1 MNNIISIAADFSN
14 DKCYPTAYVVKGDT
28 GDVFNIS
35 IHKDGANAD
44 LSDITLALIT
54 FRQGEFSASQEGT
67 IKGSTV
73 SFTLNPACVRIG
85 ANLGEVALYHNDT
98 LVTTALFCVAVRSSL
113 QDEGTTIPEDE
124 SPTLIEFIEKY
135 SGGSGGNVLSVNGKT
150 GDVVLSAN
158 DVGADTA
165 GTASV
170 LVNAKPGEKCEGKIF
185 NIPTGETDADGN
197 AIYEEKT
204 AGIGTERFNV
214 YENASFEWNGITR
227 TFTPCKPIG
236 KFISARGTGNISRGL
251 LEDVCGADNKTGE
264 KDIGTRQSGCANYAE
279 SYFGSQDGCG
289 GTLTGKY
296 GRTSGAYNVARG
308 YACEARGRYTI
319 ADGSHGNVSGRPQ
332 ETFGQ
337 FNIPDNTQKYMAI
350 GGNGTDNEHRSN
362 AYMLDYDGNAYFSG
376 NVKIGGT
383 PTDDNDAVTKAYV
396 DAHSGSNKQGD
407 WNQNDTM
414 AADYIKNRPG
424 AYMGDET
431 IYDGTPTTA
440 LASGSYR
447 VMLSPA
453 FTLTAGNAYR
463 VTFNGTAYVL
473 TAQDK
478 TAEVNAIILGELTS
492 DNKLD
497 FTNYPFCIYQQMGQ
511 LAALYTETAGT
522 YTLKV
527 ESLGTVVVP
536 LDSKFMPLGYA
547 TEAFVTNAIAGYA
560 TEEFVTNAI
569 NAALYV
575 DSETEVG

>member
-54 FRQGEFSASQEGT
+54 FRQGDFSASQEGT
-67 IKGSTV
+67 IEGSTV

-124 SPTLIEFIEKY
+124 SPTLIEFIKQY
-135 SGGSGGNVLSVNGKT
+135 SGGISGVTSVNGKT

-158 DVGADTA
+158 DVGADKA
-165 GTASV
+165 GTASI
-170 LVNAKPGEKCEGKIF
+170 LVNAKPGEKCEGKTF
-185 NIPTGETDADGN
+185 SIPTGETDADGN

-214 YENASFEWNGITR
+214 YEDASFEWNGVTR
-227 TFTPCKPIG
+227 TFTPSKPIG

-296 GRTSGAYNVARG
+296 GRTSGAYNIARG

-319 ADGSHGNVSGRPQ
+319 ADGSHGNVSGKPQ

-337 FNIPDNTQKYMAI
+337 FNIPDDTQKYMAI

-362 AYMLDYDGNAYFSG
+362 AYMLDYDGNAYYSG

-383 PTDDNDAVTKAYV
+383 PMDDNDAATKAYV
-396 DAHSGSNKQGD
+396 DAHSGSSKQGD
-407 WNQNDTM
+407 WNQNDTL
-414 AADYIKNRPG
+414 AADYVKNRPG
-424 AYMGDET
+424 AFMGDEV

-447 VMLSPA
+447 VMLSPV

-478 TAEVNAIILGELTS
+478 TAEVDAVILGELTS
-492 DNKLD
+492 DNKRD
-497 FTNYPFCIYQQMGQ
+497 FTNYPFCIYQMGQ
-511 LAALYTETAGT
+511 LAALFTETAGT

-527 ESLGTVVVP
+527 EAVGTAIVP
-536 LDSKFMPLGYA
+536 LDSKFMPS
-547 TEAFVTNAIAGYA
+547 GYA

>member
-28 GDVFNIS
+28 GNVFNIS
-35 IHKDGANAD
+35 IYKDGANAD

-54 FRQGEFSASQEGT
+54 FRQGDFSASQEGK
-67 IKGSTV
+67 IDGNIV

-85 ANLGEVALYHNDT
+85 ANLGEVALYHNET

-113 QDEGTTIPEDE
+113 QDEGTTIPEEE

-135 SGGSGGNVLSVNGKT
+135 SSGSGGNVLSVNGKT
-150 GDVVLSAN
+150 GNVVLSAN

-165 GTASV
+165 GTASI

-214 YENASFEWNGITR
+214 YEDASFEWNGITR

-296 GRTSGAYNVARG
+296 GRTSGAYNRARG

-319 ADGSHGNVSGRPQ
+319 ADGSRGDTKGRPQ

-337 FNIPDNTQKYMAI
+337 FNIPDGTQKYIAI
-350 GGNGTDNEHRSN
+350 AGNGTDNEHRSN

-383 PTDDNDAVTKAYV
+383 PSDDSDAATKAYV
-396 DAHSGSNKQGD
+396 DAHSGSSKQGD
-407 WNQNDTM
+407 WNQNDTT

-440 LASGSYR
+440 LASNGSNR
-447 VMLSPA
+447 VMLSPV

-478 TAEVNAIILGELTS
+478 TAEVNAVILGELTS
-492 DNKLD
+492 DNKRD
-497 FTNYPFCIYQQMGQ
+497 FTNYPFLILQMGQ
-511 LAALYTETAGT
+511 YAALFTETAGT
-522 YTLKV
+522 YTLKI

-547 TEAFVTNAIAGYA
+547 TE
-560 TEEFVTNAI
+560 EFVTNAI

-575 DSETEVG
+575 DSESEVG

>member
-1 MNNIISIAADFSN
+1 MNNIISIVADFSN
-14 DKCYPTAYVVKGDT
+14 DKCYPTAYIVKGDT

-98 LVTTALFCVAVRSSL
+98 LVTTALFCVTVRSSL

-135 SGGSGGNVLSVNGKT
+135 SGGSGSSK
-150 GDVVLSAN
+150 
-158 DVGADTA
+158 
-165 GTASV
+165 
-170 LVNAKPGEKCEGKIF
+170 
-185 NIPTGETDADGN
+185 
-197 AIYEEKT
+197 
-204 AGIGTERFNV
+204 
-214 YENASFEWNGITR
+214 
-227 TFTPCKPIG
+227 
-236 KFISARGTGNISRGL
+236 
-251 LEDVCGADNKTGE
+251 
-264 KDIGTRQSGCANYAE
+264 
-279 SYFGSQDGCG
+279 QD
-289 GTLTGKY
+289 
-296 GRTSGAYNVARG
+296 
-308 YACEARGRYTI
+308 
-319 ADGSHGNVSGRPQ
+319 
-332 ETFGQ
+332 
-337 FNIPDNTQKYMAI
+337 
-350 GGNGTDNEHRSN
+350 
-362 AYMLDYDGNAYFSG
+362 
-376 NVKIGGT
+376 
-383 PTDDNDAVTKAYV
+383 
-396 DAHSGSNKQGD
+396 D

-431 IYDGTPTTA
+431 IYDGTPITA
-440 LASGSYR
+440 LTGGSNYGK
-447 VMLSPA
+447 LFPA

-492 DNKLD
+492 DNKPD
-497 FTNYPFCIYQQMGQ
+497 FTNYPFCVGTDLKEQ
-511 LAALYTETAGT
+511 LTALFTETAGK
-522 YTLKV
+522 YKLKV

>member
-28 GDVFNIS
+28 GNVFNIS

-67 IKGSTV
+67 IQGSTV

-85 ANLGEVALYHNDT
+85 ANLGEVALYHYDT

-113 QDEGTTIPEDE
+113 QDEGTTIPEEE
-124 SPTLIEFIEKY
+124 SPTLIEFIKQY
-135 SGGSGGNVLSVNGKT
+135 SGGISGVTSVNGQN
-150 GDVVLSAN
+150 GDVQLNAN
-158 DVGADTA
+158 DVGADKA
-165 GTASV
+165 GTASI

-214 YENASFEWNGITR
+214 YEDASFEWNGITR

-236 KFISARGTGNISRGL
+236 KFISARGTGNISKGL

-337 FNIPDNTQKYMAI
+337 FNIPDDTQKYIAI
-350 GGNGTDNEHRSN
+350 AGNGTDDEHRSN
-362 AYMLDYDGNAYFSG
+362 AYMLDYDGNGYFAG
-376 NVKIGGT
+376 NVKISGT
-383 PTDDNDAVTKAYV
+383 PTDDNDAATKAYV
-396 DAHSGSNKQGD
+396 DAHSGSSKQGD

-447 VMLSPA
+447 VMLSPV

-478 TAEVNAIILGELTS
+478 TAEVKAIILGELTG
-492 DNKLD
+492 DNKRD
-497 FTNYPFCIYQQMGQ
+497 FTNYPFCIYQMGQ
-511 LAALYTETAGT
+511 LAALFTETAGT
-522 YTLKV
+522 YALKI

-536 LDSKFMPLGYA
+536 LDSKFMPS
-547 TEAFVTNAIAGYA
+547 GYA
-560 TEEFVTNAI
+560 TEEFVTSAI

>member
-1 MNNIISIAADFSN
+1 MPDIKVTVRNKIAVGDGTEIVCGNSDYTVVFDFDAEWEAFDAKTMRVRFTN
-14 DKCYPTAYVVKGDT
+14 DTYKDV
-28 GDVFNIS
+28 VFNGTSCILPIVQNSVGVDIGVFAGALHTTSVATFDCVKS
-35 IHKDGANAD
+35 I
-44 LSDITLALIT
+44 L
-54 FRQGEFSASQEGT
+54 
-67 IKGSTV
+67 
-73 SFTLNPACVRIG
+73 
-85 ANLGEVALYHNDT
+85 
-98 LVTTALFCVAVRSSL
+98 
-113 QDEGTTIPEDE
+113 
-124 SPTLIEFIEKY
+124 
-135 SGGSGGNVLSVNGKT
+135 SGGGSP
-150 GDVVLSAN
+150 
-158 DVGADTA
+158 DT
-165 GTASV
+165 SEPIIDSSIIE
-170 LVNAKPGEKCEGKIF
+170 LINNKPGEKCEGKIF

-214 YENASFEWNGITR
+214 YEDASFEWNGVTR

-319 ADGSHGNVSGRPQ
+319 ADGSHGNVSGKPQ

-337 FNIPDNTQKYMAI
+337 FNVPDDTQKYMAI

-362 AYMLDYDGNAYFSG
+362 AYMLDYDGNAYYSG

-383 PTDDNDAVTKAYV
+383 PSDDNDAATKAYV
-396 DAHSGSNKQGD
+396 DAHSGSSKQGD
-407 WNQNDTM
+407 WNQNDTT

-440 LASGSYR
+440 LASTGSYS
-447 VMLSPA
+447 VMLSPD
-453 FTLTAGNAYR
+453 FMLTAGNAYR

-478 TAEVNAIILGELTS
+478 TAEVSAIILGELTS
-492 DNKLD
+492 DNSALN
-497 FTNYPFCIYQQMGQ
+497 FANYPFLIATTPLMGQ
-511 LAALYTETAGT
+511 RADLFTETAGT

-536 LDSKFMPLGYA
+536 LDSRFMPLGYA

-575 DSETEVG
+575 DSQTEVG

>member
-54 FRQGEFSASQEGT
+54 FRQGDFSASQEGT
-67 IKGSTV
+67 IEGSTV
-73 SFTLNPACVRIG
+73 SFTLNPACVRTG
-85 ANLGEVALYHNDT
+85 ANLGEVALYHNET

-124 SPTLIEFIEKY
+124 SPSLIKFIEKY
-135 SGGSGGNVLSVNGKT
+135 SSGSGGNVLSVNGKT

-165 GTASV
+165 GTASI

-185 NIPTGETDADGN
+185 NIPTGETDTDGN

-214 YENASFEWNGITR
+214 YEDASFEWNGVTR
-227 TFTPCKPIG
+227 TFTPCKPVG

-296 GRTSGAYNVARG
+296 GRTSGAYNIARG

-337 FNIPDNTQKYMAI
+337 FNIPDGTQKYIAI
-350 GGNGTDNEHRSN
+350 AGNGTDNEHRSN

-383 PTDDNDAVTKAYV
+383 PSDDNDAATKAYV
-396 DAHSGSNKQGD
+396 DAHSGSSKQDD

-440 LASGSYR
+440 LASNGSNR
-447 VMLSPA
+447 VMLSPV

-478 TAEVNAIILGELTS
+478 IAEVNAVILGELTS
-492 DNKLD
+492 DNKHD
-497 FTNYPFCIYQQMGQ
+497 FTNYPFLILQMGQ
-511 LAALYTETAGT
+511 YAGLLTETAGT
-522 YTLKV
+522 YTLKI

-536 LDSKFMPLGYA
+536 LDSRFMPS
-547 TEAFVTNAIAGYA
+547 GYA
-560 TEEFVTNAI
+560 TEEFVTSAI

>member
-1 MNNIISIAADFSN
+1 MPDIKVTVRNKIAVGDGTEIVCGNSDYTVIFDLDAEWDSFDSKTMRVRFTDNTYADVIFTGTSCALPIFNNSVGIDIGVYAGNLRTTSPASFDCIKSILCGIGSPVSPDPIVDTKII
-14 DKCYPTAYVVKGDT
+14 
-28 GDVFNIS
+28 
-35 IHKDGANAD
+35 
-44 LSDITLALIT
+44 
-54 FRQGEFSASQEGT
+54 E
-67 IKGSTV
+67 
-73 SFTLNPACVRIG
+73 
-85 ANLGEVALYHNDT
+85 
-98 LVTTALFCVAVRSSL
+98 
-113 QDEGTTIPEDE
+113 
-124 SPTLIEFIEKY
+124 LIE
-135 SGGSGGNVLSVNGKT
+135 N
-150 GDVVLSAN
+150 
-158 DVGADTA
+158 
-165 GTASV
+165 
-170 LVNAKPGEKCEGKIF
+170 KPGEKCEGKTF
-185 NIPTGETDADGN
+185 SIPTGETDADGN

-214 YENASFEWNGITR
+214 YEDASFEWNGVTR

-319 ADGSHGNVSGRPQ
+319 ADGSHGNVSGKPQ

-337 FNIPDNTQKYMAI
+337 FNVPDDTQKYMAI

-362 AYMLDYDGNAYFSG
+362 AYMLDYDGNGYFSG

-383 PTDDNDAVTKAYV
+383 PTNDNDAATKAYV
-396 DAHSGSNKQGD
+396 DAHSGGSQDD
-407 WNQNDTM
+407 WNQNDTT

-492 DNKLD
+492 DNKRD
-497 FTNYPFCIYQQMGQ
+497 FTNYPFCIYQMGQ
-511 LAALYTETAGT
+511 LAALWTEAAGT

-536 LDSKFMPLGYA
+536 LDSRFMPAGYA
-547 TEAFVTNAIAGYA
+547 TEA
-560 TEEFVTNAI
+560 FVTNAI

-575 DSETEVG
+575 DSETEVR

>member
-1 MNNIISIAADFSN
+1 MATNIIKSRFSLRYDTYANWIEKNPVLRAGEAAVVVIPANTGVVTKEPAVLFKIGNGASTFSQLDFTTSLAADVYDWAKSESKP
-14 DKCYPTAYVVKGDT
+14 DYSVDEITGLSEYV
-28 GDVFNIS
+28 S
-35 IHKDGANAD
+35 
-44 LSDITLALIT
+44 
-54 FRQGEFSASQEGT
+54 E
-67 IKGSTV
+67 
-73 SFTLNPACVRIG
+73 
-85 ANLGEVALYHNDT
+85 
-98 LVTTALFCVAVRSSL
+98 
-113 QDEGTTIPEDE
+113 
-124 SPTLIEFIEKY
+124 
-135 SGGSGGNVLSVNGKT
+135 
-150 GDVVLSAN
+150 
-158 DVGADTA
+158 
-165 GTASV
+165 
-170 LVNAKPGEKCEGKIF
+170 KPGETCEGKTF
-185 NIPTGETDADGN
+185 NIPTGKTDTDGN

-214 YENASFEWNGITR
+214 YEDASFEWNGITR

-264 KDIGTRQSGCANYAE
+264 KDIGTRQSGCANYSE

-337 FNIPDNTQKYMAI
+337 FNIPDDTQKYMAI

-362 AYMLDYDGNAYFSG
+362 AYMLDYDGNVYFAG

-383 PTDDNDAVTKAYV
+383 PTNDNDAATKAYV
-396 DAHSGSNKQGD
+396 DAHSGSSKQGD

-440 LASGSYR
+440 LASGSNR

-453 FTLTAGNAYR
+453 FTLTAGNRYK
-463 VTFNGTAYVL
+463 VTFDGVSYEIV
-473 TAQDK
+473 AQDK
-478 TAEVNAIILGELTS
+478 TAEVNAIILGEITS
-492 DNKLD
+492 DNKRD
-497 FTNYPFCIYQQMGQ
+497 FTNYPFCIYQMGQ
-511 LAALYTETAGT
+511 LAALFTETAGT

-527 ESLGTVVVP
+527 ESLGTVVVQ
-536 LDSKFMPLGYA
+536 LDSRFMPAGYA
-547 TEAFVTNAIAGYA
+547 TEA
-560 TEEFVTNAI
+560 FVTNAI

-575 DSETEVG
+575 DSETEAG

>member
-1 MNNIISIAADFSN
+1 MPDIKVTVRNKIAVGDGTEIVCGNSDYTVVFDFDAEWEAFDAKTMRVRFTN
-14 DKCYPTAYVVKGDT
+14 DTYKDV
-28 GDVFNIS
+28 VFNGTSCILPIVQNSVGVDIGVFAGALHTTSVATFDCVKS
-35 IHKDGANAD
+35 I
-44 LSDITLALIT
+44 L
-54 FRQGEFSASQEGT
+54 
-67 IKGSTV
+67 
-73 SFTLNPACVRIG
+73 
-85 ANLGEVALYHNDT
+85 
-98 LVTTALFCVAVRSSL
+98 
-113 QDEGTTIPEDE
+113 
-124 SPTLIEFIEKY
+124 
-135 SGGSGGNVLSVNGKT
+135 SGGGSP
-150 GDVVLSAN
+150 
-158 DVGADTA
+158 DT
-165 GTASV
+165 SEPIIDSSIIE
-170 LVNAKPGEKCEGKIF
+170 LINNKPGEKCEGKIF

-214 YENASFEWNGITR
+214 YEDASFEWNGVTR

-319 ADGSHGNVSGRPQ
+319 ADGSHGNVSGKPQ

-337 FNIPDNTQKYMAI
+337 FNVPDDTQKYMAI

-383 PTDDNDAVTKAYV
+383 PSDDNDAATKAYV
-396 DAHSGSNKQGD
+396 DAHSGSSKQGD
-407 WNQNDTM
+407 WNQNDTT

-440 LASGSYR
+440 LASTGSYS
-447 VMLSPA
+447 VMLSPD
-453 FTLTAGNAYR
+453 FMLTAGNAYR

-478 TAEVNAIILGELTS
+478 TAEVSAIILGELTS
-492 DNKLD
+492 DNSALN
-497 FTNYPFCIYQQMGQ
+497 FANYPFLIATTPLMGQ
-511 LAALYTETAGT
+511 RADLFTETAGT

-536 LDSKFMPLGYA
+536 LDSRFMPLGYA

-575 DSETEVG
+575 DSQTEVG

>member
-1 MNNIISIAADFSN
+1 MPDIKVTVRNKIAVGDGTEIVCGNSDYTVIFDLDAEWDSFDSKTMRVRFTDNTYADVIFTGTSCALPIFNNSVGIDIGVYAGNLRTTSPASFDCIKSILCGIGSPVSPDPIVDTKII
-14 DKCYPTAYVVKGDT
+14 
-28 GDVFNIS
+28 
-35 IHKDGANAD
+35 
-44 LSDITLALIT
+44 
-54 FRQGEFSASQEGT
+54 E
-67 IKGSTV
+67 
-73 SFTLNPACVRIG
+73 
-85 ANLGEVALYHNDT
+85 
-98 LVTTALFCVAVRSSL
+98 
-113 QDEGTTIPEDE
+113 
-124 SPTLIEFIEKY
+124 LIE
-135 SGGSGGNVLSVNGKT
+135 N
-150 GDVVLSAN
+150 
-158 DVGADTA
+158 
-165 GTASV
+165 
-170 LVNAKPGEKCEGKIF
+170 KPGEKCEGKIF
-185 NIPTGETDADGN
+185 NIQTGETDADGN

-214 YENASFEWNGITR
+214 YEDASFEWNGVTR

-236 KFISARGTGNISRGL
+236 RFISARGTGNISRGL

-264 KDIGTRQSGCANYAE
+264 NDIGTRQSGCANYAE

-337 FNIPDNTQKYMAI
+337 FNVPDDTQKYMAI

-362 AYMLDYDGNAYFSG
+362 AYMLDYDGNAYYSG

-383 PTDDNDAVTKAYV
+383 PSDDNDAATKAYV
-396 DAHSGSNKQGD
+396 DAHSGSSKQDD
-407 WNQNDTM
+407 WNQNDTT

-440 LASGSYR
+440 LASGSNR

-478 TAEVNAIILGELTS
+478 TAEVNAVILGELTN
-492 DNKLD
+492 DNKCH
-497 FTNYPFCIYQQMGQ
+497 FTNYPFCIYQMGQ
-511 LAALYTETAGT
+511 YAGLITETAGT
-522 YTLKV
+522 HTLKV

-536 LDSKFMPLGYA
+536 LDSRFMPAGYA
-547 TEAFVTNAIAGYA
+547 TEA
-560 TEEFVTNAI
+560 FVTNAI

>member
-1 MNNIISIAADFSN
+1 MNNIISIVADFSN
-14 DKCYPTAYVVKGDT
+14 DKCYPTAYIVKGDT

-54 FRQGEFSASQEGT
+54 FRQGDFSASQEGT

-135 SGGSGGNVLSVNGKT
+135 SGGSGS
-150 GDVVLSAN
+150 S
-158 DVGADTA
+158 
-165 GTASV
+165 
-170 LVNAKPGEKCEGKIF
+170 
-185 NIPTGETDADGN
+185 
-197 AIYEEKT
+197 
-204 AGIGTERFNV
+204 
-214 YENASFEWNGITR
+214 
-227 TFTPCKPIG
+227 
-236 KFISARGTGNISRGL
+236 
-251 LEDVCGADNKTGE
+251 
-264 KDIGTRQSGCANYAE
+264 
-279 SYFGSQDGCG
+279 
-289 GTLTGKY
+289 
-296 GRTSGAYNVARG
+296 
-308 YACEARGRYTI
+308 
-319 ADGSHGNVSGRPQ
+319 
-332 ETFGQ
+332 
-337 FNIPDNTQKYMAI
+337 
-350 GGNGTDNEHRSN
+350 
-362 AYMLDYDGNAYFSG
+362 
-376 NVKIGGT
+376 
-383 PTDDNDAVTKAYV
+383 
-396 DAHSGSNKQGD
+396 KQGD
-407 WNQNDTM
+407 WNQNDTT

-440 LASGSYR
+440 LAGGQNY
-447 VMLSPA
+447 VELSPA

-463 VTFNGTAYVL
+463 VTFSGTAYVL

-478 TAEVNAIILGELTS
+478 RAEVNAIILGELTS
-492 DNKLD
+492 DNKRD
-497 FTNYPFCIYQQMGQ
+497 FTNYPFCIYRMGSFTE
-511 LAALYTETAGT
+511 LYTETAGK
-522 YTLKV
+522 YKLKV

-536 LDSKFMPLGYA
+536 LDSRFMPLGYA

>member
-1 MNNIISIAADFSN
+1 MNNIISIVADFSN

-98 LVTTALFCVAVRSSL
+98 LVTTALFCVTVRSSL

-135 SGGSGGNVLSVNGKT
+135 SGGSGS
-150 GDVVLSAN
+150 S
-158 DVGADTA
+158 
-165 GTASV
+165 
-170 LVNAKPGEKCEGKIF
+170 
-185 NIPTGETDADGN
+185 
-197 AIYEEKT
+197 
-204 AGIGTERFNV
+204 
-214 YENASFEWNGITR
+214 
-227 TFTPCKPIG
+227 
-236 KFISARGTGNISRGL
+236 
-251 LEDVCGADNKTGE
+251 
-264 KDIGTRQSGCANYAE
+264 
-279 SYFGSQDGCG
+279 
-289 GTLTGKY
+289 
-296 GRTSGAYNVARG
+296 
-308 YACEARGRYTI
+308 
-319 ADGSHGNVSGRPQ
+319 
-332 ETFGQ
+332 
-337 FNIPDNTQKYMAI
+337 
-350 GGNGTDNEHRSN
+350 
-362 AYMLDYDGNAYFSG
+362 
-376 NVKIGGT
+376 
-383 PTDDNDAVTKAYV
+383 
-396 DAHSGSNKQGD
+396 KQGD
-407 WNQNDTM
+407 WNQNDTT

-440 LASGSYR
+440 LAGGQNY
-447 VMLSPA
+447 VELSPA

-492 DNKLD
+492 DNNRD
-497 FTNYPFCIYQQMGQ
+497 FTNYPFCIYQMGQ
-511 LAALYTETAGT
+511 LAALWTETAGT

-536 LDSKFMPLGYA
+536 LDSKFMPAGYA

>member
-14 DKCYPTAYVVKGDT
+14 DICYPTAYVVKGDT
-28 GDVFNIS
+28 GNVFNIS
-35 IHKDGANAD
+35 IHKDGADAD

-54 FRQGEFSASQEGT
+54 FRQGDFSASQEGE
-67 IKGSTV
+67 IDGNIV

-85 ANLGEVALYHNDT
+85 ANLGEVALYHDET

-124 SPTLIEFIEKY
+124 SPTLVEFIEKY

-165 GTASV
+165 GTASE
-170 LVNAKPGEKCEGKIF
+170 LVSFKPGEKCEGKTF
-185 NIPTGETDADGN
+185 SIPTGETDGDGN

-214 YENASFEWNGITR
+214 YEDASFEWNGVTR

-337 FNIPDNTQKYMAI
+337 FNVPDDTQKYMAI

-362 AYMLDYDGNAYFSG
+362 AYMLDYDGNVYFSG

-383 PTDDNDAVTKAYV
+383 PSDDSDAATKAYV
-396 DAHSGSNKQGD
+396 DAHSGSSKQGD

-478 TAEVNAIILGELTS
+478 TAEVNAVILGELTS
-492 DNKLD
+492 DNKRD
-497 FTNYPFCIYQQMGQ
+497 FTNYPFCIYQMGQ
-511 LAALYTETAGT
+511 LAALFTETAGT
-522 YTLKV
+522 YTLKI
-527 ESLGTVVVP
+527 ESLSTVVVP
-536 LDSKFMPLGYA
+536 LDSRFMPLGYA
-547 TEAFVTNAIAGYA
+547 TE
-560 TEEFVTNAI
+560 EFVTSAI

>member
-1 MNNIISIAADFSN
+1 MNNIISIATDFSN
-14 DKCYPTAYVVKGDT
+14 DIRYPTAYVVKGDT
-28 GDVFNIS
+28 GNVFNIS
-35 IHKDGANAD
+35 IHKDGADAD

-67 IKGSTV
+67 IEGSTV

-85 ANLGEVALYHNDT
+85 ANLGEVALYHNET
-98 LVTTALFCVAVRSSL
+98 LVTTALFCVAVRPSL
-113 QDEGTTIPEDE
+113 QDGGTTIPEEE

-214 YENASFEWNGITR
+214 YEDASFEWNGVTR

-337 FNIPDNTQKYMAI
+337 FNVPDDTQKYMAI

-383 PTDDNDAVTKAYV
+383 PSDDSDAATKAYV
-396 DAHSGSNKQGD
+396 DAHSGSSKQDD
-407 WNQNDTM
+407 WNQNDTT
-414 AADYIKNRPG
+414 AADYVKNRPG

-431 IYDGTPTTA
+431 IYDGTLTTE
-440 LASGSYR
+440 LVSGSYR
-447 VMLSPA
+447 VTLTNA

-492 DNKLD
+492 DNKRD
-497 FTNYPFCIYQQMGQ
+497 FTNYPFCIYQMGQ
-511 LAALYTETAGT
+511 YARLWTEAAGT

-536 LDSKFMPLGYA
+536 LDSRFMPLGYA
-547 TEAFVTNAIAGYA
+547 TE
-560 TEEFVTNAI
+560 EFVTSAI

>member
-28 GDVFNIS
+28 GDLFNIRLT
-35 IHKDGANAD
+35 HDGNDAD
-44 LSDITLALIT
+44 LSDVTLALIT

-67 IKGSTV
+67 IEGSTV

-85 ANLGEVALYHNDT
+85 ANLGEVALYHNET

-124 SPTLIEFIEKY
+124 SPSLVEFIEKY
-135 SGGSGGNVLSVNGKT
+135 SGGNVSSVNGKT

-165 GTASV
+165 GTASI

-214 YENASFEWNGITR
+214 YGDASFEWNGITR
-227 TFTPCKPIG
+227 TFTPCKPVG

-337 FNIPDNTQKYMAI
+337 FNIPDDTQKYMAI

-383 PTDDNDAVTKAYV
+383 PSDDSDAATKAYV
-396 DAHSGSNKQGD
+396 DAHSGSSKQGD
-407 WNQNDTM
+407 WNQNDTT

-431 IYDGTPTTA
+431 IYDGTLTTE
-440 LASGSYR
+440 LVSGSYR
-447 VMLSPA
+447 VTLTNA

-492 DNKLD
+492 DNKRD
-497 FTNYPFCIYQQMGQ
+497 FTNYPFCIYQMGQ
-511 LAALYTETAGT
+511 YARLWTEAAGT

-536 LDSKFMPLGYA
+536 LDSRFMP
-547 TEAFVTNAIAGYA
+547 AGYA
-560 TEEFVTNAI
+560 TEEFVASAI

>member
-28 GDVFNIS
+28 GNVFNIS
-35 IHKDGANAD
+35 IYKDGANAD

-54 FRQGEFSASQEGT
+54 FRQGDFSASQEGT
-67 IKGSTV
+67 IEGSTV

-85 ANLGEVALYHNDT
+85 ANLGEVALYHNET

-124 SPTLIEFIEKY
+124 SPTLIELIEKY

-158 DVGADTA
+158 DVGADAA
-165 GTASV
+165 GTASE
-170 LVNAKPGEKCEGKIF
+170 LVSFKPGEKCEGKTF
-185 NIPTGETDADGN
+185 SIPTGETDADGN

-214 YENASFEWNGITR
+214 YEDASFEWNGVTR

-236 KFISARGTGNISRGL
+236 KFISARGTGNISKGL

-264 KDIGTRQSGCANYAE
+264 RDIGTRQSGCANYAE

-296 GRTSGAYNVARG
+296 GRTSGAYNIARG

-319 ADGSHGNVSGRPQ
+319 ADGSHGNASGRPQ

-337 FNIPDNTQKYMAI
+337 FNIPDDTQKYMAI

-383 PTDDNDAVTKAYV
+383 PSDDNDAATKAYV
-396 DAHSGSNKQGD
+396 DAHSGSSKQGD
-407 WNQNDTM
+407 WNQNDTL
-414 AADYIKNRPG
+414 AADYVKNRPG

-492 DNKLD
+492 DNKRD
-497 FTNYPFCIYQQMGQ
+497 FTNYPFCIYQMGQ
-511 LAALYTETAGT
+511 LAALFTETAGT
-522 YTLKV
+522 HSLKV

-536 LDSKFMPLGYA
+536 LDSRFMPLGYA
-547 TEAFVTNAIAGYA
+547 TE
-560 TEEFVTNAI
+560 EFVTSAI

>member
-28 GDVFNIS
+28 GDLFNIRLT
-35 IHKDGANAD
+35 HDGNDAD
-44 LSDITLALIT
+44 LSDVTLALIT

-67 IKGSTV
+67 IEGSTV

-85 ANLGEVALYHNDT
+85 ANLGEVALYHNET

-124 SPTLIEFIEKY
+124 SPTLIEFIKQY
-135 SGGSGGNVLSVNGKT
+135 SGGISGVTSVNGQN
-150 GDVVLSAN
+150 GDVQLNAD
-158 DVGADTA
+158 DVGADKA
-165 GTASV
+165 GTASI

-214 YENASFEWNGITR
+214 YGDASFEWNGITR
-227 TFTPCKPIG
+227 TFTPCKPVG

-337 FNIPDNTQKYMAI
+337 FNIPDDTQKYMAI

-383 PTDDNDAVTKAYV
+383 PSDDSDAATKAYV
-396 DAHSGSNKQGD
+396 DAHSGSSKQGD
-407 WNQNDTM
+407 WNQNDTT

-431 IYDGTPTTA
+431 IYDGTLTTE
-440 LASGSYR
+440 LVSGSYR
-447 VMLSPA
+447 VTLTNA

-492 DNKLD
+492 DNKRD
-497 FTNYPFCIYQQMGQ
+497 FTNYPFCIYQMGQ
-511 LAALYTETAGT
+511 YARLWTEAAGT

-536 LDSKFMPLGYA
+536 LDSRFMP
-547 TEAFVTNAIAGYA
+547 AGYA
-560 TEEFVTNAI
+560 TEEFVASAI

>member
-28 GDVFNIS
+28 GDLFNIRLT
-35 IHKDGANAD
+35 HDGNDAD
-44 LSDITLALIT
+44 LSDVTLALIT

-67 IKGSTV
+67 IEGSTV

-85 ANLGEVALYHNDT
+85 ANLGEVALYHNET

-113 QDEGTTIPEDE
+113 QDEGTTIPEEE
-124 SPTLIEFIEKY
+124 SPTLIEFIKQY
-135 SGGSGGNVLSVNGKT
+135 SGGISGVTSVNGQN
-150 GDVVLSAN
+150 GDVQLNAD
-158 DVGADTA
+158 DVGADKA
-165 GTASV
+165 GTASI

-214 YENASFEWNGITR
+214 YEDASFEWNGVTR
-227 TFTPCKPIG
+227 TFTPCKPVG

-264 KDIGTRQSGCANYAE
+264 NDIGTRQSGCANYAE

-337 FNIPDNTQKYMAI
+337 FNIPDGTQKYIAI
-350 GGNGTDNEHRSN
+350 AGNGTDNDHRSN

-383 PTDDNDAVTKAYV
+383 PSDDNDAATKAYV
-396 DAHSGSNKQGD
+396 DAHSGSNKQDD
-407 WNQNDTM
+407 WNQNDTT

-440 LASGSYR
+440 LASGSNR

-453 FTLTAGNAYR
+453 FTLTVGNAYR

-497 FTNYPFCIYQQMGQ
+497 FTNYPFLILQMGQ
-511 LAALYTETAGT
+511 YAGLLTETAGT

-536 LDSKFMPLGYA
+536 LDSRFMPAGYA

>member
-1 MNNIISIAADFSN
+1 MPDIKVTVRNKIAVGDGTEIVCGNSDYTVVFDFDAEWEAFDAKTMRVRFTN
-14 DKCYPTAYVVKGDT
+14 DTYKDV
-28 GDVFNIS
+28 VFNGTSCILPIVQNSVGVDIGVFAGALHTTSVATFDCVKS
-35 IHKDGANAD
+35 I
-44 LSDITLALIT
+44 L
-54 FRQGEFSASQEGT
+54 
-67 IKGSTV
+67 
-73 SFTLNPACVRIG
+73 
-85 ANLGEVALYHNDT
+85 
-98 LVTTALFCVAVRSSL
+98 
-113 QDEGTTIPEDE
+113 
-124 SPTLIEFIEKY
+124 
-135 SGGSGGNVLSVNGKT
+135 SGGGSP
-150 GDVVLSAN
+150 
-158 DVGADTA
+158 DTSEPIIDPSI
-165 GTASV
+165 TE
-170 LVNAKPGEKCEGKIF
+170 LINNKPGEKCEGKIF

-214 YENASFEWNGITR
+214 YEDASFEWNGVTR

-296 GRTSGAYNVARG
+296 GRTSGVYNRARG
-308 YACEARGRYTI
+308 YACEARGRNTI
-319 ADGSHGNVSGRPQ
+319 ADGSHGNAAGRPQ

-337 FNIPDNTQKYMAI
+337 FNIPDGTQKYIAI
-350 GGNGTDNEHRSN
+350 AGNGTDNEHRSN
-362 AYMLDYDGNAYFSG
+362 AYMLDYDGNAYYSG

-383 PTDDNDAVTKAYV
+383 PMDDNDAATKAYV
-396 DAHSGSNKQGD
+396 DAHSGSSKQDD
-407 WNQNDTM
+407 WNQNDTT

-424 AYMGDET
+424 AYMGDEA

-440 LASGSYR
+440 LASNGSNR
-447 VMLSPA
+447 VMLSPV

-478 TAEVNAIILGELTS
+478 TAEVDAIILGELTS
-492 DNKLD
+492 DNKRD
-497 FTNYPFCIYQQMGQ
+497 FTNYPFCIYQMGQ
-511 LAALYTETAGT
+511 LAALFTETAGT
-522 YTLKV
+522 YALKI

-536 LDSKFMPLGYA
+536 LDSKFMPS
-547 TEAFVTNAIAGYA
+547 GYA

>member
-14 DKCYPTAYVVKGDT
+14 DICYPTAYVVKGDT
-28 GDVFNIS
+28 GDLFNIRLT
-35 IHKDGANAD
+35 HDGNDAD
-44 LSDITLALIT
+44 LSDVTLALIT

-67 IKGSTV
+67 IEGSTV

-98 LVTTALFCVAVRSSL
+98 LVTTALFCVAVRPSL

-124 SPTLIEFIEKY
+124 SPTLIELIEEY

-150 GDVVLSAN
+150 GDVVISAN

-185 NIPTGETDADGN
+185 NIPTGRTDTDGN

-214 YENASFEWNGITR
+214 YEDASFEWNGVTR

-264 KDIGTRQSGCANYAE
+264 EDIGTRQSGCANYAE

-337 FNIPDNTQKYMAI
+337 FNIPDGTQKYIAI
-350 GGNGTDNEHRSN
+350 AGNGVDDEHRSN
-362 AYMLDYDGNAYFSG
+362 AYMLDYEGNGYFAG

-396 DAHSGSNKQGD
+396 DAHNGGSQDD
-407 WNQNDTM
+407 WNQNDTT

-447 VMLSPA
+447 ARLSPA
-453 FTLTAGNAYR
+453 FTLAAGNAYR

-478 TAEVNAIILGELTS
+478 TAEVNAVILGELTN
-492 DNKLD
+492 DNKRD
-497 FTNYPFCIYQQMGQ
+497 FTNYPFCIFQMGQ
-511 LAALYTETAGT
+511 LAALWTEAAGT

-536 LDSKFMPLGYA
+536 LDSRFMPLGYA
-547 TEAFVTNAIAGYA
+547 TE
-560 TEEFVTNAI
+560 EFVTSAI

-575 DSETEVG
+575 DSETEAG

>member
-28 GDVFNIS
+28 GNVFNIS
-35 IHKDGANAD
+35 IHKDGADAD

-67 IKGSTV
+67 IEGSTV

-85 ANLGEVALYHNDT
+85 ANLGEVALYHNET

-113 QDEGTTIPEDE
+113 QDEGTTIPEEE

-135 SGGSGGNVLSVNGKT
+135 SGGSGGS
-150 GDVVLSAN
+150 
-158 DVGADTA
+158 
-165 GTASV
+165 
-170 LVNAKPGEKCEGKIF
+170 
-185 NIPTGETDADGN
+185 
-197 AIYEEKT
+197 
-204 AGIGTERFNV
+204 
-214 YENASFEWNGITR
+214 
-227 TFTPCKPIG
+227 
-236 KFISARGTGNISRGL
+236 
-251 LEDVCGADNKTGE
+251 
-264 KDIGTRQSGCANYAE
+264 
-279 SYFGSQDGCG
+279 
-289 GTLTGKY
+289 
-296 GRTSGAYNVARG
+296 
-308 YACEARGRYTI
+308 
-319 ADGSHGNVSGRPQ
+319 
-332 ETFGQ
+332 
-337 FNIPDNTQKYMAI
+337 
-350 GGNGTDNEHRSN
+350 
-362 AYMLDYDGNAYFSG
+362 
-376 NVKIGGT
+376 
-383 PTDDNDAVTKAYV
+383 
-396 DAHSGSNKQGD
+396 KQGD
-407 WNQNDTM
+407 WNQNDTT

-478 TAEVNAIILGELTS
+478 TAEVNAVILGEMTI
-492 DNKLD
+492 DGKPD
-497 FTNYPFCIYQQMGQ
+497 FTNYPFFISQSREYVG
-511 LAALYTETAGT
+511 LFTETAGT

-536 LDSKFMPLGYA
+536 LDSRFMPLGYA
-547 TEAFVTNAIAGYA
+547 TE
-560 TEEFVTNAI
+560 EFVTLAI

>member
-28 GDVFNIS
+28 GDAFNIS

-54 FRQGEFSASQEGT
+54 FRQGDFSASQEGK
-67 IKGSTV
+67 IAGNIV

-85 ANLGEVALYHNDT
+85 ANLGEVALYHDDT

-113 QDEGTTIPEDE
+113 QDEGTTIPEEE
-124 SPTLIEFIEKY
+124 SPTLIELIEKY

-165 GTASV
+165 GTASK
-170 LVNAKPGEKCEGKIF
+170 LVSFKPGEKCEGKTF
-185 NIPTGETDADGN
+185 SIPTGETDADGN

-214 YENASFEWNGITR
+214 YEDASFEWNGVTR

-236 KFISARGTGNISRGL
+236 KFISARGTGNINKGL

-308 YACEARGRYTI
+308 YACEARGRHTI
-319 ADGSHGNVSGRPQ
+319 ADGSHGNVSGKPQ

-337 FNIPDNTQKYMAI
+337 FNVPDDTQKYMAI

-362 AYMLDYDGNAYFSG
+362 AYMLDYDGNAYYSG

-383 PTDDNDAVTKAYV
+383 PSDDNDAATKAYV
-396 DAHSGSNKQGD
+396 DAHSGSSKQGD
-407 WNQNDTM
+407 WNQNDTT

-453 FTLTAGNAYR
+453 FTLTVGNAYR

-478 TAEVNAIILGELTS
+478 TAEVKAIILGELTS
-492 DNKLD
+492 DNKRD
-497 FTNYPFCIYQQMGQ
+497 FTNYPFCIYQMGQ
-511 LAALYTETAGT
+511 LAALWTEAAGT

-527 ESLGTVVVP
+527 EAVGTAIVP
-536 LDSKFMPLGYA
+536 LDSKFMPS
-547 TEAFVTNAIAGYA
+547 GYA

>member
-28 GDVFNIS
+28 GDLFNIRLT
-35 IHKDGANAD
+35 HDGNDAD
-44 LSDITLALIT
+44 LSDVTLALIT

-67 IKGSTV
+67 IEGSTV

-85 ANLGEVALYHNDT
+85 ANLGEVALYHNET

-113 QDEGTTIPEDE
+113 QDEGTTIPEEE
-124 SPTLIEFIEKY
+124 SPTLVEFIEKY

-165 GTASV
+165 GTASI

-308 YACEARGRYTI
+308 YACEARGRYTV
-319 ADGSHGNVSGRPQ
+319 ADGSHGNLSGRPQ

-337 FNIPDNTQKYMAI
+337 FNIPDGTQKYIAI
-350 GGNGTDNEHRSN
+350 AGNGVDDKHRSN

-383 PTDDNDAVTKAYV
+383 PTDDNDAATKAYV
-396 DAHSGSNKQGD
+396 DAHSGSSKQGD
-407 WNQNDTM
+407 WNQNDTT

-431 IYDGTPTTA
+431 IYDGTRTTA
-440 LASGSYR
+440 LDVSGLYR
-447 VMLSPA
+447 AFLYPA

-478 TAEVNAIILGELTS
+478 IAELNAIILGELTS
-492 DNKLD
+492 DNKPD
-497 FTNYPFCIYQQMGQ
+497 FTNYPFCVAIDKEGVDTV
-511 LAALYTETAGT
+511 LVTETAGT

-527 ESLGTVVVP
+527 EAVGTSIVP
-536 LDSKFMPLGYA
+536 LDSKFMPS
-547 TEAFVTNAIAGYA
+547 GYA

>member
-54 FRQGEFSASQEGT
+54 FRQGDFSASQEGT
-67 IKGSTV
+67 IEGSTV

-85 ANLGEVALYHNDT
+85 ANLGEVALYHNET

-124 SPTLIEFIEKY
+124 SPTLIEFIKQY
-135 SGGSGGNVLSVNGKT
+135 SGGISGVTSVNGKT

-158 DVGADTA
+158 DVGADKA
-165 GTASV
+165 GTASI
-170 LVNAKPGEKCEGKIF
+170 LVNAKPGEKCEGKTF
-185 NIPTGETDADGN
+185 SIPTGETDADGN

-214 YENASFEWNGITR
+214 YEDASFEWNGVTR
-227 TFTPCKPIG
+227 TFTPSKPIG

-296 GRTSGAYNVARG
+296 GRTSGAYNIARG

-319 ADGSHGNVSGRPQ
+319 ADGSHGNVSGKPQ

-337 FNIPDNTQKYMAI
+337 FNIPDDTQKYMAI

-362 AYMLDYDGNAYFSG
+362 AYMLDYDGNAYYSG

-383 PTDDNDAVTKAYV
+383 PMDDNDAATKAYV
-396 DAHSGSNKQGD
+396 DAHSGSSKQGD
-407 WNQNDTM
+407 WNQNDTL
-414 AADYIKNRPG
+414 AADYVKNRPG
-424 AYMGDET
+424 AFMGDEV

-447 VMLSPA
+447 VMLSPV

-478 TAEVNAIILGELTS
+478 TAEVDAVILGELTS
-492 DNKLD
+492 DNKRD
-497 FTNYPFCIYQQMGQ
+497 FTNYPFCIYQMGQ
-511 LAALYTETAGT
+511 LAALFTETAGT

-527 ESLGTVVVP
+527 EAVGTAIVP
-536 LDSKFMPLGYA
+536 LDSKFMPS
-547 TEAFVTNAIAGYA
+547 GYA

>member
-1 MNNIISIAADFSN
+1 MPDIKVTVRDKIAVGDGTEIVCGNSDYTVVFDFDAEWEAFDAKTMRVRFTN
-14 DKCYPTAYVVKGDT
+14 DTYKDV
-28 GDVFNIS
+28 VFNGTSCILPIVQNSVGIDIGVFAGALHTTSVATFDCVKS
-35 IHKDGANAD
+35 I
-44 LSDITLALIT
+44 L
-54 FRQGEFSASQEGT
+54 
-67 IKGSTV
+67 
-73 SFTLNPACVRIG
+73 
-85 ANLGEVALYHNDT
+85 
-98 LVTTALFCVAVRSSL
+98 
-113 QDEGTTIPEDE
+113 
-124 SPTLIEFIEKY
+124 
-135 SGGSGGNVLSVNGKT
+135 SGGGSPDPSEPIIDPSVIELIN
-150 GDVVLSAN
+150 N
-158 DVGADTA
+158 
-165 GTASV
+165 
-170 LVNAKPGEKCEGKIF
+170 KPGEKCEGKIF

-214 YENASFEWNGITR
+214 YEDASFEWNGVMR
-227 TFTPCKPIG
+227 TFTPCKPVG

-264 KDIGTRQSGCANYAE
+264 NDIGTRQSGCANYAE

-296 GRTSGAYNVARG
+296 GRTSGAYNIARG

-319 ADGSHGNVSGRPQ
+319 ADGSHENTAGRPQ

-337 FNIPDNTQKYMAI
+337 FNIPDDTQKYIAI
-350 GGNGTDNEHRSN
+350 AGNGTDDEHRSN
-362 AYMLDYDGNAYFSG
+362 AYMLDYDGNGYFAG
-376 NVKIGGT
+376 NVKISGT
-383 PTDDNDAVTKAYV
+383 PTDDNDAATKAYV
-396 DAHSGSNKQGD
+396 DAHSGSSKQDD
-407 WNQNDTM
+407 WNQNDTT

-478 TAEVNAIILGELTS
+478 TEEVKSIILGELTS
-492 DNKLD
+492 DNKFD
-497 FTNYPFCIYQQMGQ
+497 FTNYPFCVGISLKGNT
-511 LAALYTETAGT
+511 ALWTETAGT
-522 YTLKV
+522 YTLKI

-536 LDSKFMPLGYA
+536 LDSRFMP
-547 TEAFVTNAIAGYA
+547 AGYA
-560 TEEFVTNAI
+560 TEEFVTSAI

>member
-1 MNNIISIAADFSN
+1 MPDIKVTVRNKIAVGDGTEIVCGNSDYTVVFDFDAEWEAFDAKTMRVRFTN
-14 DKCYPTAYVVKGDT
+14 DTYKDV
-28 GDVFNIS
+28 VFNGTSCILPIVQNSVGVDIGVFAGALHTTSVATFDCVKS
-35 IHKDGANAD
+35 I
-44 LSDITLALIT
+44 L
-54 FRQGEFSASQEGT
+54 
-67 IKGSTV
+67 
-73 SFTLNPACVRIG
+73 
-85 ANLGEVALYHNDT
+85 
-98 LVTTALFCVAVRSSL
+98 
-113 QDEGTTIPEDE
+113 
-124 SPTLIEFIEKY
+124 
-135 SGGSGGNVLSVNGKT
+135 SGGGSP
-150 GDVVLSAN
+150 
-158 DVGADTA
+158 DT
-165 GTASV
+165 SEPIIDPSIIE
-170 LVNAKPGEKCEGKIF
+170 LINNKPGEKCEGKIF

-214 YENASFEWNGITR
+214 YEDASFEWNGVTR

-264 KDIGTRQSGCANYAE
+264 NDIGTRQSGCANYAE

-296 GRTSGAYNVARG
+296 GRTSGAYNRARG

-337 FNIPDNTQKYMAI
+337 FNIPDGTQKYIAI
-350 GGNGTDNEHRSN
+350 AGNGTDNEHRSN
-362 AYMLDYDGNAYFSG
+362 AYMLDYDGNAYYSG

-383 PTDDNDAVTKAYV
+383 PMDDNDAATKAYV

-407 WNQNDTM
+407 WNQNDTT
-414 AADYIKNRPG
+414 AADHIKNRPG

-431 IYDGTPTTA
+431 IYDGTLTTE
-440 LASGSYR
+440 LVSGSYR
-447 VMLSPA
+447 VTLSNA

-478 TAEVNAIILGELTS
+478 TAELNAIILGELTS
-492 DNKLD
+492 DNKRD
-497 FTNYPFCIYQQMGQ
+497 FTNYPFCIYQMGQ
-511 LAALYTETAGT
+511 YARLWTEAAGT

-536 LDSKFMPLGYA
+536 LDSRFMPL
-547 TEAFVTNAIAGYA
+547 GYA

>member
-54 FRQGEFSASQEGT
+54 FRQGDFSASQEGT
-67 IKGSTV
+67 IEGSTV

-85 ANLGEVALYHNDT
+85 ANLGEVALYHNET

-113 QDEGTTIPEDE
+113 QDEGTTIPEEE
-124 SPTLIEFIEKY
+124 SPTLIEFIKQY
-135 SGGSGGNVLSVNGKT
+135 SGGISGVTSVNGKT

-165 GTASV
+165 GTASI

-185 NIPTGETDADGN
+185 NISTGETDADGN

-214 YENASFEWNGITR
+214 YEDASFEWNGVTR
-227 TFTPCKPIG
+227 TFTPSKPIG

-337 FNIPDNTQKYMAI
+337 FNIPDDTQKYMAI

-362 AYMLDYDGNAYFSG
+362 AYMLDYDGNAYYSG

-383 PTDDNDAVTKAYV
+383 PMDDNDAATKAYV
-396 DAHSGSNKQGD
+396 DAHSGSSKQGD
-407 WNQNDTM
+407 WNQNDTT

-478 TAEVNAIILGELTS
+478 TAEVDAIILGELTS
-492 DNKLD
+492 DNKRD
-497 FTNYPFCIYQQMGQ
+497 FTNYPFCIYQMGQ
-511 LAALYTETAGT
+511 LAALFTETAGT
-522 YTLKV
+522 YALKI

-536 LDSKFMPLGYA
+536 LDSKFMPS
-547 TEAFVTNAIAGYA
+547 GYA

-575 DSETEVG
+575 DTETEVG